1 MYLDTEAYVFVQA
14 TLDERWT
21 TKAG

>member
-14 TLDERWT
+14 TLDKRWT